1 MTYGFFALMF
11 RMKYINR
18 WALMRCTSN
27 ENLAEHSLETAIL
40 ANALANIGNE
50 FYGKQYDASEI
61 ALKALYHDATE
72 IMTGDLPTPIKYYNT
87 NIRKAYSDV
96 EKCAE
101 EKIVSLLPDSLKEQ
115 YKSIFT
121 VNDDEKMLIKVAD
134 KLCAYIKCKN
144 EVLGGNIEFEYAEA
158 TTLSAL
164 KEYNCPELDYFLEN
178 FMSAFF
184 EPLDNISL

>member
-40 ANALANIGNE
+40 ANALANIGNGV
-50 FYGKQYDASEI
+50 YGKKYDASEI

-87 NIRKAYSDV
+87 DIRKAYSDV

-101 EKIVSLLPDSLKEQ
+101 EKIVSLLPDTLKGQ

-121 VNDDEKMLIKVAD
+121 INDDEKMLIKVAD
-134 KLCAYIKCKN
+134 KLCAYIKCKS
-144 EVLGGNIEFEYAEA
+144 ELLGGNIEFEYAEA

-164 KEYNCPELDYFLEN
+164 KEYNCPELSYFMEN
-178 FMSAFF
+178 FLPAFF